1 MCVCVFVCVCK
12 CKEGWVVGSRCHCT
26 IPTTATTLLAHEPMT
41 GSMYLL
47 VSAFVHSSQPQ
58 ILEKSECHL
67 VRDKHSWVIEYCI
80 GLTRPTPR
88 PNAAPMICPH

>member
-1 MCVCVFVCVCK
+1 MCVCK

-26 IPTTATTLLAHEPMT
+26 IPTTATTLLPHEPMT

-58 ILEKSECHL
+58 ILEKSECNL
-67 VRDKHSWVIEYCI
+67 VRDKHSRVIEYCI
-80 GLTRPTPR
+80 ELTRPTPR
-88 PNAAPMICPH
+88 ANAAPMICPH

>member
-1 MCVCVFVCVCK
+1 MCVCVCVCK
-12 CKEGWVVGSRCHCT
+12 CKEGWVVGSWCHCT

-88 PNAAPMICPH
+88 ANAAPMICPH